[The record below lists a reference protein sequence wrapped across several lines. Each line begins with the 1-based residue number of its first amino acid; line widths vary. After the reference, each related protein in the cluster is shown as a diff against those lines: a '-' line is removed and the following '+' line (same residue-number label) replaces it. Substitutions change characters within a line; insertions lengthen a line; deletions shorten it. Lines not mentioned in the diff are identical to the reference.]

1 MNNKDIGIRP
11 DKAKFDD
18 LDEPKFKVG
27 DFVTFKTDKTNDLKV
42 GEILEISDGPFLFGN
57 FYIYDIEETKDHNII
72 FGVHEDEIKKI
83 ETEKENK
90 RFST

>member
-42 GEILEISDGPFLFGN
+42 GEILEISDGHFLFGN
-57 FYIYDIEETKDHNII
+57 FYIYDIEEKEYHNII
-72 FGVHEDEIKKI
+72 YGVHEDEIKKI